1 MKVTLR
7 QWRRFFYG
15 FVLFFIIIS
24 CLSAALFPTSIEL
37 ACVLCTLLFIILIL
51 QMYRPCPECKK
62 RLAYFNQER
71 CQHCGKEVDYDKE
84 IFRIP
89 TWREQWTKWK
99 GQFKAWKE
107 QVLKKEP

>member
-1 MKVTLR
+1 MRSSPEVSMTGDKALISKIQRYSTKDGPGLR
-7 QWRRFFYG
+7 TTVFFMG
-15 FVLFFIIIS
+15 CSLR
-24 CLSAALFPTSIEL
+24 CNWCANPETLSAKPQ
-37 ACVLCTLLFIILIL
+37 V
-51 QMYRPCPECKK
+51 Y
-62 RLAYFNQER
+62 YFKER